1 MKKNELPC
9 YIVNDLLPLYMDG
22 LLSPETKAA
31 VSCHLEHC
39 PSCSRQYAAME
50 EPIHG
55 QDEPFKTNDT
65 KAVNFLKKEKRMAV
79 KKILAAI
86 LGVTLIF
93 SALFYGI
100 VFQQQAFHFET
111 RNLYQLSNGDLYFEL
126 VPSESES
133 AVSSI
138 SYSDEISAEQDR
150 YEIHMGYSLSTLW
163 QSSPSALPGR
173 VYCFTIAPVQNQE
186 ETAYMP
192 VYYTQGNETLL
203 IWDGEQALAPAPPEI
218 EEKVQTM
225 SKPFGVEYSGY

>member
-1 MKKNELPC
+1 
-9 YIVNDLLPLYMDG
+9 
-22 LLSPETKAA
+22 
-31 VSCHLEHC
+31 
-39 PSCSRQYAAME
+39 ME

-55 QDEPFKTNDT
+55 QDEPFQSNDT
-65 KAVNFLKKEKRMAV
+65 KAVNFLKKEKRMAF
-79 KKILAAI
+79 KKIIAAI
-86 LGVTLIF
+86 LSVTLIF

-111 RNLYQLSNGDLYFEL
+111 RNLYQLSDGDLYFEL
-126 VPSESES
+126 VPSEPES